1 MKERP
6 ELLTAEQY
14 NDICMEMLKF
24 QESNNRLTYE
34 EEKTVVEDKSFNLVE
49 AEAESTEQINS
60 LVAQEQKGGLVE
72 TVKNIF
78 RS

>member
-1 MKERP
+1 M
-6 ELLTAEQY
+6 
-14 NDICMEMLKF
+14 
-24 QESNNRLTYE
+24 NNRLTYA